1 MFFLIPFIKHTENY
15 HHHKKN
21 KTKNMKKKE
30 NSGQDN
36 RQENNEPTCIC
47 YPDSPE
53 HSKDHRY

>member
-1 MFFLIPFIKHTENY
+1 M
-15 HHHKKN
+15 KKN
-21 KTKNMKKKE
+21 E

-53 HSKDHRY
+53 HSQDRRH